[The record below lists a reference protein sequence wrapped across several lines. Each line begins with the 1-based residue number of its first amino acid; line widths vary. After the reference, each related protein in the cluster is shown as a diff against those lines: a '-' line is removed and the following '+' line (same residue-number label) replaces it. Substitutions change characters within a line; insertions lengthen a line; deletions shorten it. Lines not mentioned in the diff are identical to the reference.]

1 MDSDMLNPHV
11 EQIFDDYR
19 MIAIIVYAK
28 YDQEGIEFFT
38 PHNFSQQLAFINRPK
53 GYRIQAHVHK
63 PVPRKVR
70 YTQETL
76 FIRSGKVKITFFSEN
91 RQYLCTRNLAKG
103 DVILLVSGG
112 HAFEMLEKTVM
123 IEVKQGPY
131 AGDEDKVRFDAE
143 PREDCELEGTDG
155 LPVETAR

>member
-1 MDSDMLNPHV
+1 MLNPHV

-19 MIAIIVYAK
+19 MIAIIVYAE
-28 YDQEGIEFFT
+28 YDREGIEFFT
-38 PHNFSQQLAFINRPK
+38 PHNFSQQLAFINRPE

-76 FIRSGKVKITFFSEN
+76 FIRSGKVKITFFSES
-91 RQYLCTRNLAKG
+91 RQYLCTRNLAEG

-112 HAFEMLEKTVM
+112 HAFEMLENTVM

-131 AGDEDKVRFDAE
+131 AGDEDKERFDAG

-155 LPVETAR
+155 LPAETTR